1 MEAWRCRCGSVA
13 GTLDLSGA
21 AHLVCYRKDCR
32 RFAELLGAGMHVL
45 DRAGGTALVQVRVDA
60 LSLAAGRG
68 SLRAMH
74 LTDRPSL
81 RWYAGCCDTPLFN
94 TYAHGRV
101 PYLSVVSAN
110 LDRETR
116 RRLGPPGFALSTES
130 ATSVPLAKPRGGDPC
145 RVRHRRAHD
154 P

>member
-1 MEAWRCRCGSVA
+1 
-13 GTLDLSGA
+13 
-21 AHLVCYRKDCR
+21 
-32 RFAELLGAGMHVL
+32 MHVL

-130 ATSVPLAKPRGGDPC
+130 ATSVPLAKPPGGRSVPC
-145 RVRHRRAHD
+145 PASSGA
-154 P
+154 